1 MGPDGPAAKESDM
14 NLSHTNTR
22 IDEIADGLYR
32 ISTDV
37 PELMPGGFSF
47 NQFLIVDDA
56 PLLFHTGPRS
66 LFDSVSRAIARVLD
80 PACLRY
86 IAFSHLEADECG
98 AINPFLERAPAAQ
111 AVCSQLGAGVFLAD
125 SALRPARGLAHG
137 EQLELGRH
145 VLTWLDAPHLPH
157 GMDCGYMF
165 ERHTRTLLCGDLF
178 TQPGSALPPVTE
190 GDIFAPSEAMR
201 AGFPYAPIQN
211 ARDLLGRLAAAEPKL
226 LACMHG
232 SSFRG
237 DGAPLL
243 RALGEALS
251 PAA

>member
-1 MGPDGPAAKESDM
+1 MTLADTD
-14 NLSHTNTR
+14 TR
-22 IDEIADGLYR
+22 IDEIADGLFR
-32 ISTDV
+32 ISTAAPQV
-37 PELMPGGFSF
+37 LPTGFTF

-56 PLLFHTGPRS
+56 PLLFHTGSRS
-66 LFDSVSRAIARVLD
+66 SFEPVSRAIARVLD
-80 PACLRY
+80 PARLRY
-86 IAFSHLEADECG
+86 VAFSHLEADECG
-98 AINPFLERAPAAQ
+98 ALDQFLERAPGAQ
-111 AVCSQLGAGVFLAD
+111 AVCSRLGADVFLAD

-145 VLTWLDAPHLPH
+145 LLTWLDAPHLPH

-165 ERHTRTLLCGDLF
+165 DRHTQALLCGDLF
-178 TQPGSALPPVTE
+178 AQPGSALPPVTE
-190 GDIFAPSEAMR
+190 GDIFAPSEALR
-201 AGFPYAPIQN
+201 AGFPYAPIRD
-211 ARDLLGRLAAAEPKL
+211 ARHLLGRLAATEPKL

-237 DGAPLL
+237 DGAALL